1 MKTKNNRRFGAG
13 GGYDSTGA
21 GGAFRA
27 YRYHTPAAVGSQ
39 VYNAAGRVVGRITP
53 DGVYTKRL
61 DPARH
66 KLRQPSGW
74 AVDADHLSLDWRS
87 VRIETTSGETWTA
100 SKDAFLAHGV
110 RLNRGFGEQVCLPD
124 AFWSVRRAGEPQQLE
139 LFGVTP

>member
-1 MKTKNNRRFGAG
+1 MNAKNSRQLAPG
-13 GGYDSTGA
+13 GGSGNSAGA
-21 GGAFRA
+21 L
-27 YRYHTPAAVGSQ
+27 YVHPYSTPAAAGSQ
-39 VYNAAGRVVGRITP
+39 VYSQQGRVVGRITP
-53 DGVYTKRL
+53 DGVYVKRL

-74 AVDADHLSLDWRS
+74 AIDAEHLSLDWRS